1 MQEQGVAGELHSCR
15 NLPNHTRFNFLSLDK
30 SVTGQTGTGLMG
42 ENVHSIARDIIS
54 RVRPMNLIV
63 FLSVDLVVAI
73 GGDQIDNL
81 LIALWRQSI
90 HRG

>member
-1 MQEQGVAGELHSCR
+1 
-15 NLPNHTRFNFLSLDK
+15 
-30 SVTGQTGTGLMG
+30 MG